1 MGNAL
6 LGHIDKILQDLP
18 SEVVLI
24 ENNDG
29 FLFRDDV
36 LKHMEL
42 RGMVVCAGMVLQQRI
57 EFELKEPGV
66 KLILLNPDFR
76 NYLEDIT
83 AVADRFEFL
92 LSDYIEGYHTP
103 TIIDAPLPVLDEL
116 FDGPSLFGLSK
127 AETQKKVSDISSLIG
142 LKDQEIKK
150 SLLSEVDAELKKE
163 MIDWNLISYKLAELI
178 NLSFKL
184 NRPNE
189 IDEII
194 RRVNEVFQEY
204 RAQSYKQTINSN
216 ALKHPQNV
224 CRILEHL
231 DFNYKDKKVALVVV
245 DGMSIWQYRLISS
258 AFQGSKDEKTTLSWI
273 PSITQLSRQA
283 IFRGD
288 TPEYEYS
295 QSPQSEE
302 KLWFNFW
309 QNKGLLKHEISY
321 QYDSLDEQMLNGV
334 QKLAVVYKDL
344 DSYMH
349 GNCKDYLDLKGLTEN
364 WVKRSHIGQAINTL
378 LELGFTIFLTTDH
391 GNVEASGWRGL
402 SAREKL
408 GQRHKSGSRGER
420 HLEYSEQFLFDEF
433 VKNNPDIQKS
443 IVREEHAIYFKDNLS
458 FSKKNQLVTHGGA
471 HFLEVVVPFVRIT
484 NHE

>member
-1 MGNAL
+1 
-6 LGHIDKILQDLP
+6 
-18 SEVVLI
+18 
-24 ENNDG
+24 
-29 FLFRDDV
+29 
-36 LKHMEL
+36 
-42 RGMVVCAGMVLQQRI
+42 MVICAGTVLQQRI

-116 FDGPSLFGLSK
+116 FDSPSLFRLSK
-127 AETQKKVSDISSLIG
+127 AETQKKVFYITSQIG

-150 SLLSEVDAELKKE
+150 SLLSEVDVELQKE
-163 MIDWNLISYKLAELI
+163 IIDWNLISYKLAEMS

-184 NRPNE
+184 NRSQE

-194 RRVNEVFQEY
+194 IRVNEVFQEF
-204 RAQSYKQTINSN
+204 RAQSYKQTIVSS
-216 ALKHPQNV
+216 AIKHPQNV

-245 DGMSIWQYRLISS
+245 DGMSTWQYQLISS
-258 AFQGSKDEKTTLSWI
+258 AFQGFKEEMTTFSWI

-288 TPEYEYS
+288 TPEYEYR
-295 QSPQSEE
+295 QSPRSEE
-302 KLWFNFW
+302 KLWFNHW
-309 QNKGLLKHEISY
+309 QNKGLLKHQISY
-321 QYDSLDEQMLNGV
+321 QYDSLNEQMLSGV
-334 QKLAVVYKDL
+334 QKLALVYKDL

-364 WVKRSHIGQAINTL
+364 WVKRSGISQTIETL
-378 LELGFTIFLTTDH
+378 LELGYTIFLTTDH
-391 GNVEASGWRGL
+391 GNVEATGWRGL

-408 GQRHKSGSRGER
+408 GQKHKSGSRGER

-433 VKNNPDIQKS
+433 VEGNPEIQKS
-443 IVREEHAIYFKDNLS
+443 IVREEQAIYFKDNLS
-458 FSKKNQLVTHGGA
+458 FSKKSQLVTHGGA
-471 HFLEVVVPFVRIT
+471 HLLEVVIPFVKIT
-484 NHE
+484 NHA

>member
-6 LGHIDKILQDLP
+6 LGFIEKILRDLP

-24 ENNDG
+24 ENNDA
-29 FLFRDDV
+29 FLFREDV
-36 LKHMEL
+36 LKHLEL
-42 RGMVVCAGMVLQQRI
+42 RGLAICAGTVLQQRI

-83 AVADRFEFL
+83 TVADRFEFL
-92 LSDYIEGYHTP
+92 LSDYIEGYHIP

-127 AETQKKVSDISSLIG
+127 AETQKKVSDMSSLLG

-150 SLLSEVDAELKKE
+150 SLLSEVDAELQKA

-184 NRPNE
+184 NRPKE

-194 RRVNEVFQEY
+194 IRVNDAFQEY
-204 RAQSYKQTINSN
+204 RAQSYKQTIVSS
-216 ALKHPQNV
+216 AIKHPQNV

-245 DGMSIWQYRLISS
+245 DGMSTWQYRLISS
-258 AFQGSKDEKTTLSWI
+258 AFHGSKEEMTTISWI

-288 TPEYEYS
+288 TPEYEYR
-295 QSPQSEE
+295 QSPQSEK
-302 KLWFNFW
+302 KLWFNYW
-309 QNKGLLKHEISY
+309 QNKGLLKHQIYY
-321 QYDSLDEQMLNGV
+321 QYDSLDEQTLNDV
-334 QKLAVVYKDL
+334 QKLAIVYKDL

-349 GNCKDYLDLKGLTEN
+349 GNCKDYKDLKGLTEN
-364 WVKRSHIGQAINTL
+364 WVEGSHIGQAINKL
-378 LELGFTIFLTTDH
+378 LELGFTIFVTTDH

-408 GQRHKSGSRGER
+408 GQRHRSGSRGER
-420 HLEYSEQFLFDEF
+420 HLEYSEKFLFDEF
-433 VKNNPDIQKS
+433 VANNPDIKNS
-443 IVREEHAIYFKDNLS
+443 IVREEQAIYFKDNLS
-458 FSKKNQLVTHGGA
+458 FSKKSQLVTHGGA

-484 NHE
+484 KHA